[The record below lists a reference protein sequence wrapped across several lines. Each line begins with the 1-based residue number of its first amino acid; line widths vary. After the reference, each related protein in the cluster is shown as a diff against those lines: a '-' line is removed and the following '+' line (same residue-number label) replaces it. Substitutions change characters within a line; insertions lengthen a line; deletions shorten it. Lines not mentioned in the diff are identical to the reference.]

1 MMLGRLFSFWNG
13 PFPGD
18 MFIFGGGVYN
28 FHIANKIYLA
38 FWHQSLCF
46 CWLELLHW
54 ISTRCRRSSE
64 ILMHLEMVPL
74 ARKNFPNL
82 WNRQCCSSGWA
93 NWSWN
98 IMTLGWEGSFPHA
111 HHLWIM
117 SQGSRVWRICSGN
130 ISHVLETS
138 INNTRLGAGILDRSK
153 AFKALPLRIR
163 PAETTENRPWSQ
175 VV

>member
-1 MMLGRLFSFWNG
+1 MLGRLFSFWNG

-18 MFIFGGGVYN
+18 MLIFGGGVYN
-28 FHIANKIYLA
+28 FTY
-38 FWHQSLCF
+38 WHFGINRCVF
-46 CWLELLHW
+46 VALELLHW

-74 ARKNFPNL
+74 AKKNFPNL

-163 PAETTENRPWSQ
+163 SRRIGAWSQ